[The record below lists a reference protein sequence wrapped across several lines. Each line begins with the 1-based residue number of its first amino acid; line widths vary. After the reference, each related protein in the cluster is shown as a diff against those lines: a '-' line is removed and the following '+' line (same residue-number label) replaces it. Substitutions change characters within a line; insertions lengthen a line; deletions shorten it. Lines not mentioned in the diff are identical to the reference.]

1 MDIRELIGVLG
12 TAEKLKDNTRHSWT
26 SSDRHE
32 SVAEHSWRACVM
44 AYFLKD
50 EFPEADMGRVMLMCL
65 FHDMGEA
72 FTGDIPAFNKTDKDV
87 REESRQ
93 IENWLN
99 SLPEPYRGELK
110 GLFDEMNALSTQ
122 EARIYKAVDK
132 LEALIQHNEGPLCR
146 WLPNEYELQLTYGAE
161 AVTFSDYMTR
171 LRKAVNEDSRKK
183 MAEEKCAEA
192 E

>member
-1 MDIRELIGVLG
+1 MDIRELITLLG
-12 TAEKLKDNTRHSWT
+12 TAEKLKNNTRHSWT

-65 FHDMGEA
+65 FHDMGEV
-72 FTGDIPAFNKTDKDV
+72 FTGDIPAFIKTDMDV
-87 REESRQ
+87 KEESRQ
-93 IENWLN
+93 IGDWLN
-99 SLPEPYRGELK
+99 SLPEPYSGELR
-110 GLFDEMNALSTQ
+110 GLFEEMDALLTP

-161 AVTFSDYMTR
+161 AVGFSDYMTR
-171 LRKAVNEDSRKK
+171 LREAVNEDSRKK
-183 MAEEKCAEA
+183 MADGK
-192 E
+192 